1 MSQHVHWL
9 LELSIN
15 DGKLADFIA
24 VMHEMVASTKNE
36 GGTLIYEWCFSEDET
51 VCDIYERFRD
61 SDAAMAHLAAF
72 SQFAERF
79 LDAATPTKLTVMGH
93 PNGRAL
99 EALSG
104 LSPALRRTRAG
115 FAHID

>member
-9 LELSIN
+9 LELCIN

-24 VMHEMVASTKNE
+24 VMHEMVAFTRNE
-36 GGTLIYEWCFSEDET
+36 AGTLIYEWCFSEDET
-51 VCDIYERFRD
+51 VCDIYERFQD
-61 SDAAMAHLAAF
+61 SEAAVAHLAAF
-72 SQFAERF
+72 SRFAERF

-93 PNGRAL
+93 PNESAL

-104 LSPALRRTRAG
+104 LSPVLRKTRAG